1 MSSIGV
7 CVVSH
12 TSGTYSNQET
22 LDSLHTAYL
31 LSFNLLSKSWVM
43 KSENS
48 KVPVLKYELAGR
60 FDVLL
65 DTSKF
70 AEEKHFNVQISIAVI
85 YI

>member
-22 LDSLHTAYL
+22 LDSLHIAYL
-31 LSFNLLSKSWVM
+31 LSFQSAVQKLGSM
-43 KSENS
+43 KSENT

-65 DTSKF
+65 R
-70 AEEKHFNVQISIAVI
+70 H
-85 YI
+85 